1 MSSIM
6 TQCFWVVCEFEDG
19 KDELTEGELAE
30 QESAEQES
38 VKEECC
44 SVGDII

>member
-1 MSSIM
+1 M
-6 TQCFWVVCEFEDG
+6 VCEFEDG